1 MRGDREAYDRGTT
14 LFSPDGRLY
23 QVEYALEAV
32 ERGSPVVGVCAADGV
47 VLAAD
52 VPVPSPLM
60 EADGVHKLHTVDD
73 RTAVATAGNVADGR
87 QLVDVARRRAA
98 SERLRYGEP
107 VGAGT
112 LSRALA
118 DHVQEYTQ
126 TGGARPFGVAL
137 LVAGVQDGDP
147 ALHEVDPGGTPTAWR
162 ARAVGDGA
170 EAITDR
176 LERTYEDD
184 PGRDGAVDLALSALA
199 GDDDLD
205 PETTAVGVVT
215 DEPTF
220 ERRSRDEIRD
230 RLADLGLLA

>member
-32 ERGSPVVGVCAADGV
+32 ERGSPVVGVRGTDGV
-47 VLAAD
+47 ALAAHK
-52 VPVPSPLM
+52 PVPSPLM
-60 EADGVHKLHTVDD
+60 EADGVQKLHPVDD

-98 SERLRYGEP
+98 GERLRYGEP
-107 VGAGT
+107 VGTET
-112 LSRALA
+112 LSKALA
-118 DHVQEYTQ
+118 DHLQEYTQ

-137 LVAGVQDGDP
+137 LVAGVQDGAP
-147 ALHEVDPGGTPTAWR
+147 ALYEVDPGGTPTAWR
-162 ARAVGDGA
+162 ATAVGDGA
-170 EAITDR
+170 ETITEH
-176 LERTYEDD
+176 LASAYEDPD
-184 PGRDGAVDLALSALA
+184 RAGAVDLALSALA
-199 GDDDLD
+199 GDDALA

-220 ERRSRDEIRD
+220 DRLSRDRVRD
-230 RLADLGLLA
+230 RLAELDLLAS